1 MAKNPKNEPL
11 LYGMIGL
18 LLGGMLVWLLM
29 TSKSQP
35 QPPVGMDDMSGTM
48 SEMTST
54 LAGKTGAELEQA
66 FLDEMII
73 HHQGAIDM
81 AQMVKIGSNRPELRQ
96 LAEDIIAA
104 QTKEIEMMRQW
115 LSQWF

>member
-1 MAKNPKNEPL
+1 MAKNLKNEPL
-11 LYGMIGL
+11 FYGIIGL
-18 LLGGMLVWLLM
+18 LLGGILVWAAM
-29 TSKSQP
+29 TYKSQP
-35 QPPVGMDDMSGTM
+35 QPTVGMDDMSGTM

-96 LAEDIIAA
+96 LADDIIAA

>member
-1 MAKNPKNEPL
+1 MAKNLKSESL
-11 LYGMIGL
+11 LYGIIGL

-29 TSKSQP
+29 TYKAQP
-35 QPPVGMDDMSGTM
+35 QPSVGMDDMSGTM

-54 LAGKTGAELEQA
+54 LAGKTGVELEQA
-66 FLDEMII
+66 FLEEMII

-96 LAEDIIAA
+96 LADDIIAA
-104 QTKEIEMMRQW
+104 QTKEINLMRQW